1 MSEAKPTAA
10 QQKLQPAFKLHR
22 RLMRRMGE
30 AIREFSLIDEG
41 DRILLGLS
49 GGKDSLALLDLLG
62 EMMIHTNRR
71 FSLTALHVRVE
82 GVDYL
87 SDTSYLEEKAARW
100 GIPLVVAQTTMEA
113 DRNSKRTPCFLC
125 SWNRRKVLFRMAQE
139 GGFNKIALGHHQDDI
154 LRTALMNLT
163 FNGSF
168 STMPAKLQMEKFPVT
183 IIRPLAK
190 INEDDLREWATLQAY
205 EPVKKVC
212 PNDALTNRTQIQN
225 VTRELERLTPD
236 YRHNLWHAL
245 LKAGELEKTKEDEA
259 SL

>member
-1 MSEAKPTAA
+1 
-10 QQKLQPAFKLHR
+10 
-22 RLMRRMGE
+22 
-30 AIREFSLIDEG
+30 
-41 DRILLGLS
+41 
-49 GGKDSLALLDLLG
+49 
-62 EMMIHTNRR
+62 
-71 FSLTALHVRVE
+71 
-82 GVDYL
+82 
-87 SDTSYLEEKAARW
+87 
-100 GIPLVVAQTTMEA
+100 
-113 DRNSKRTPCFLC
+113 
-125 SWNRRKVLFRMAQE
+125 MAQE

-163 FNGSF
+163 FNGTF

-190 INEDDLREWATLQAY
+190 INEDDPLPIY